1 MASKSHLQRYPSA
14 GYDPWYTRNDERVRC
29 SVCGF
34 AGIDS
39 IATQEPE
46 QQSFT
51 TVVTGTTY
59 IIPVGTAASGLGAV
73 LDKATFTQEGAR
85 AGCPFCGSPNWAFGS
100 AQDLYW

>member
-1 MASKSHLQRYPSA
+1 MASKPHVESYKSF
-14 GYDPWYTRNDERVRC
+14 GYNPWEVRQDERVNC

-51 TVVTGTTY
+51 TVVTGSTY
-59 IIPVGTAASGLGAV
+59 IIPVGTAADHLGSV
-73 LDKATFTQEGAR
+73 LDKDSFTKEGAR
-85 AGCPFCGSPNWAFGS
+85 AGCPFCGSPSWGYGTA
-100 AQDLYW
+100 ADLFW